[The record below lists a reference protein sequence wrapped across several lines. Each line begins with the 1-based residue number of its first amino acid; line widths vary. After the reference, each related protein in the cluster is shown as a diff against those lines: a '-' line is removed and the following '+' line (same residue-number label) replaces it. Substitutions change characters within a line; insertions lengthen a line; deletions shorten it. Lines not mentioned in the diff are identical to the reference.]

1 MTVPDEPLETGDVPT
16 GPSVPDEATLRSLVD
31 QLPLTVYID
40 HLDKTSSNVYTSPRL
55 ENELGYS
62 VEEWASNPDLFVEAL
77 HPEDRQRVL
86 DHEAQKLESGEGSRL
101 EYRMVARDG
110 RVRWYLDQFAV
121 VPATAR
127 TAGLAHGFLLDITE
141 QKDLE
146 NALEQERQRLASIL
160 EVSPTPIV
168 TLDPSGRV
176 TSWNT
181 AAEALF
187 GHASDEALDSWL
199 EELVPTTTIDSTMTS
214 KSWVAGLV
222 SSSGTVARCERR
234 DGSVVEVE
242 ILRTPLHVEGE
253 KRGDL
258 VVYHDLTRVRQAET
272 RFRRLAEELPLV
284 TYIDEPP
291 DFDSAGETD
300 SASVAG
306 KALYMSPQVEGM
318 FGYPA
323 EEWAD
328 NTLWEKMLHRDDVER
343 VLATTV
349 GFYTAGTP
357 YGLEYRLIRADG
369 SVIWVHDEAVV
380 VRDEA
385 GKPLYSQGFWVDI
398 TERKQ
403 LEEALHAREAD
414 LAREKQYFQSLVEVS
429 PVAIVTMDIEE
440 RVTGWNP
447 AATSL
452 FGYEEVEA
460 LGRTITELVLDSEDL
475 GPDAA
480 IPPSE
485 ALATGRVDRVTRR
498 HRKDGSPVDVEV
510 SMVPLHVDGQHR
522 GFYAIY
528 RDITERLRSERT
540 QAEYLEQVGR
550 VVDAAAAVEVDDFE
564 PESLDGVAA
573 RDDALG
579 QLARVFQRM
588 AREIFERE
596 RRLKAQVQQL
606 RIEID
611 EAKAAQKVEEITDTD
626 YFRELQQKASRLR
639 LDSD

>member
-447 AATSL
+447 AATRL

>member
-1 MTVPDEPLETGDVPT
+1 VTVPDEPLETGDVPT

-447 AATSL
+447 AATRL

>member
-1 MTVPDEPLETGDVPT
+1 M
-16 GPSVPDEATLRSLVD
+16 
-31 QLPLTVYID
+31 
-40 HLDKTSSNVYTSPRL
+40 
-55 ENELGYS
+55 
-62 VEEWASNPDLFVEAL
+62 
-77 HPEDRQRVL
+77 
-86 DHEAQKLESGEGSRL
+86 
-101 EYRMVARDG
+101 
-110 RVRWYLDQFAV
+110 
-121 VPATAR
+121 
-127 TAGLAHGFLLDITE
+127 
-141 QKDLE
+141 
-146 NALEQERQRLASIL
+146 
-160 EVSPTPIV
+160 
-168 TLDPSGRV
+168 
-176 TSWNT
+176 
-181 AAEALF
+181 
-187 GHASDEALDSWL
+187 
-199 EELVPTTTIDSTMTS
+199 
-214 KSWVAGLV
+214 
-222 SSSGTVARCERR
+222 
-234 DGSVVEVE
+234 
-242 ILRTPLHVEGE
+242 
-253 KRGDL
+253 
-258 VVYHDLTRVRQAET
+258 
-272 RFRRLAEELPLV
+272 
-284 TYIDEPP
+284 
-291 DFDSAGETD
+291 
-300 SASVAG
+300 
-306 KALYMSPQVEGM
+306 
-318 FGYPA
+318 
-323 EEWAD
+323 
-328 NTLWEKMLHRDDVER
+328 
-343 VLATTV
+343 
-349 GFYTAGTP
+349 
-357 YGLEYRLIRADG
+357 IRADG

-447 AATSL
+447 AATRL

-485 ALATGRVDRVTRR
+485 VLATGRVDRVTRR

-611 EAKAAQKVEEITDTD
+611 EAKAAQKVEEIADTD

>member
-160 EVSPTPIV
+160 EVSPTPLV

-447 AATSL
+447 AATRL

>member
-199 EELVPTTTIDSTMTS
+199 EELVPTTPIDSTMTS

-291 DFDSAGETD
+291 DFDSEGETD